1 MPSPTSITILQDE
14 HNRDFARI
22 NRHAHEVKGTL
33 NINMCKDAQVQ
44 LNAILVEALNCTS
57 PNSKKRKIED
67 AIGINKDLGTS
78 IVNSKH
84 YFQSGG
90 FEMRMRANDN
100 ASYETSNLRRCILNG
115 KSPKTYKGIQNFD
128 AEMISVYTRLNF
140 GRSLASDVNPDV
152 IKKTHPIA

>member
-1 MPSPTSITILQDE
+1 MTSPTSVSTFQVE

-44 LNAILVEALNCTS
+44 LDTILVAALNCSS

-67 AIGINKDLGTS
+67 AIGVNKDLGIS
-78 IVNSKH
+78 IVNSKR

-90 FEMRMRANDN
+90 FEMRTRANDN

-115 KSPKTYKGIQNFD
+115 KSPKTYQGIQNFD
-128 AEMISVYTRLNF
+128 AEMIGVYT
-140 GRSLASDVNPDV
+140 
-152 IKKTHPIA
+152 